1 MTPARLSKGG
11 KKSPLRSGF
20 PSPRGLAS
28 ILVEDFA
35 ENHRNDAG
43 TPPGRHRK
51 VDMIGG
57 LWKRSRS
64 R

>member
-35 ENHRNDAG
+35 EITET
-43 TPPGRHRK
+43 TPARHPGAAAK
-51 VDMIGG
+51 LI
-57 LWKRSRS
+57 
-64 R
+64 